1 MAGRLK
7 GKKALITGASSG
19 IGAGVAV
26 AFAKEGADVVIN
38 FPNKQ
43 QEAGA
48 KKVASAVRK
57 AGRKAY
63 LVQAD
68 VSKEAPVRRLVKES
82 LKRLGQIDILVNN
95 AGIASGAP
103 VDKMPIAMWDEMIGV
118 NLRSVFLVTRFVLPH
133 MYKQGSGKIV
143 NNASQLAYLGSA
155 GLSHYCAAKAGIIS
169 FTRSLSREIGDRDIN
184 ANCVA
189 PGATYTPI
197 LDAVE
202 EDHLKAIKAMIPKG
216 DLGRVDQIVPAF
228 VYLAS
233 KEASH
238 MVGQTISPN
247 GGDMML

>member
-1 MAGRLK
+1 MAGRLR

-38 FPNKQ
+38 FPTKQ
-43 QEAGA
+43 QETAA

-57 AGRKAY
+57 TGRKAY
-63 LVQAD
+63 VIQAD
-68 VSKEAPVRRLVKES
+68 VSKEGPVRRLVKES
-82 LKRLGQIDILVNN
+82 IKKLGQIDVLVNN

-103 VDKMPIAMWDEMIGV
+103 VDKMPVAMWDEMIAI

-155 GLSHYCAAKAGIIS
+155 GLGHYCAAKAGIIA
-169 FTRSLSREIGDRDIN
+169 FTRSLSREIGDRDVN

-202 EDHLKAIKAMIPKG
+202 DDHITAIKAMIPKG
-216 DLGRVDQIVPAF
+216 DLARVNQIVPAF

-233 KEASH
+233 NEASH
-238 MVGQTISPN
+238 MVGQTIS
-247 GGDMML
+247 

>member
-1 MAGRLK
+1 MAGRLR
-7 GKKALITGASSG
+7 GKKALITGASTG

-38 FPNKQ
+38 YPNKG
-43 QEAGA
+43 QEKNA
-48 KKVASAVRK
+48 KKVAAAVKK
-57 AGRKAY
+57 AGRKAF

-68 VSKEAPVRRLVKES
+68 VSKETPVRRLVRES
-82 LKRLGQIDILVNN
+82 LKKLGRIDILVNN

-103 VDKMPIAMWDEMIGV
+103 VEEMPIAMWDEMIAV
-118 NLRSVFLVTRFVLPH
+118 NLRSVFLVTHFVLPH

-155 GLSHYCAAKAGIIS
+155 GLGHYCAAKAGIIG
-169 FTRSLSREIGDRDIN
+169 FTRSLSREIGSRNVN

-197 LDAVE
+197 LDHVD
-202 EDHLKAIKAMIPKG
+202 EDHLNAIKAMIPKG
-216 DLGRVDQIVPAF
+216 DLAQVDQIVPAF

-233 KEASH
+233 EEASH
-238 MVGQTISPN
+238 MVGQTVSPN

>member
-1 MAGRLK
+1 MAARLK

-68 VSKEAPVRRLVKES
+68 VSKEGPVRRLVKES

-95 AGIASGAP
+95 AGIATGAP
-103 VDKMPIAMWDEMIGV
+103 VDKMPVAMWDEMISV

-133 MYKQGSGKIV
+133 MYKQSSGKIV
-143 NNASQLAYLGSA
+143 NTASQLGYLGSA
-155 GLSHYCAAKAGIIS
+155 GMGHYCAAKAGIIA

-197 LDAVE
+197 LDGID

-216 DLGRVDQIVPAF
+216 ELGRVDQIVPAF

-233 KEASH
+233 NEASH

-247 GGDMML
+247 GGDIML